1 MRSPGSYAALII
13 GMILADCQWAP
24 PGELYAALQDP
35 NIQHAIW
42 LTLVTCTVS
51 ATLSLLV
58 AVPCGY
64 LLARGRFI
72 GKGLFD
78 VVLDVPIVLPP
89 LVVGISLLVLFA
101 SPLGRAL
108 PDSLQITY
116 TVAAVI
122 LAQFSVGAAF
132 AIRTMRSTFDHLPA
146 RPEEVALT
154 LGCTRGQAVWLVT
167 IPAANRG
174 IISAYTLAWARSM
187 GEFGPILV
195 FAGATRMR
203 TEVLPTTVFLELSVG
218 NLTSAIAVS
227 LLMIALSFTVLLVV
241 RRWGEGG
248 HA

>member
-1 MRSPGSYAALII
+1 
-13 GMILADCQWAP
+13 MILADCQWAP
-24 PGELYAALQDP
+24 PGELYTALKDP
-35 NIQHAIW
+35 NIQHAIV

-51 ATLSLLV
+51 ATLALLV

-64 LLARGRFI
+64 LLARGRFA
-72 GKGLFD
+72 GKRLLD
-78 VVLDVPIVLPP
+78 VVLDIPIVLPP
-89 LVVGISLLVLFA
+89 LVVGISLLILF
-101 SPLGRAL
+101 STRLGNAL
-108 PDSLQITY
+108 HVTY
-116 TVAAVI
+116 TVTAVV

-132 AIRTMRSTFDHLPA
+132 SIRVMRSTFEHLPS

-154 LGCTRGQAVWLVT
+154 LGCSRGQAVWLVT
-167 IPAANRG
+167 IPAASRG
-174 IISAYTLAWARSM
+174 MISAYTLAWARSM

-218 NLTSAIAVS
+218 NLTAAIAVS
-227 LLMIALSFTVLLVV
+227 LLMIAMALTVLLVV